1 MDNLETQETL
11 SPRDRMW
18 KNGQSGDTGNIKHKR
33 QNEEKWTT
41 RDTVNSK
48 RYNMAEWTF

>member
-11 SPRDRMW
+11 STSDRTW
-18 KNGQSGDTGNIKHKR
+18 KNGQSRDTGNI
-33 QNEEKWTT
+33 
-41 RDTVNSK
+41 K